1 MLTGAPRI
9 NHQDH
14 RPAQNLAE
22 VGISGQTLAA
32 SCWPAP
38 EPRGPAA
45 PAHVQLP
52 AQFGDA
58 EHAPAQLP
66 AHGPGK
72 GTQAALE
79 TGAMHAVGYTKIIPA
94 FRCVSPQPVLPSQSA
109 GNPPGT
115 ATLHRQRRRRWWWP
129 GLAVSAVQTAAA
141 AVPPAGPGWPGAG
154 WWAPCRVSEP
164 RLRLKGTPASLP
176 LPVTRRCEREPAQQP
191 SQRLFNLEIEG
202 GPRALRLIRGRIHPV
217 GRTPDAH
224 IDARLRSIN
233 TAAVLASPDDHG
245 LGRRKQIII
254 PAPRCGPGASQE

>member
-1 MLTGAPRI
+1 MSAMPRVASAGTTTAALREPESASCRPGARFLPAGASWTGPVIWLPVTVASVVATWVIRFGKHVWAQPLRCPGPSAL
-9 NHQDH
+9 
-14 RPAQNLAE
+14 PAQNLAE

-115 ATLHRQRRRRWWWP
+115 ATLHRQRRRRWWWWWWP
-129 GLAVSAVQTAAA
+129 GRAVSAVQTAAA
-141 AVPPAGPGWPGAG
+141 AVPPAGPGWRARAG
-154 WWAPCRVSEP
+154 
-164 RLRLKGTPASLP
+164 
-176 LPVTRRCEREPAQQP
+176 
-191 SQRLFNLEIEG
+191 
-202 GPRALRLIRGRIHPV
+202 
-217 GRTPDAH
+217 
-224 IDARLRSIN
+224 
-233 TAAVLASPDDHG
+233 
-245 LGRRKQIII
+245 GRR
-254 PAPRCGPGASQE
+254 A